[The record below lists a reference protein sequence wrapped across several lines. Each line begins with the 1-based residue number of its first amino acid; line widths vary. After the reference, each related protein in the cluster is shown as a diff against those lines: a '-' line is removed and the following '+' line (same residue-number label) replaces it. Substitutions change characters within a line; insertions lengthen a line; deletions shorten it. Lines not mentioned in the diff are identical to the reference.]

1 MIQTFD
7 FKMSTPI
14 VKPLPQGRRRV
25 VFLGMV
31 FLFLGAV
38 PLFVFYATGY
48 RYDFFSET
56 GGITATG
63 GLYISILADKG
74 ELFLDE
80 APVQDVR
87 IFRKASYIQ
96 NLVPGMHRIHVQEPG
111 LQTWVKELPVYPY
124 IVTEAEAFLMP
135 IRPQVRLVTEYQT
148 ATGTPVY
155 LGMSPGTQILPF
167 ASSTLPVSVT
177 NSQATSTLV
186 VNSEY
191 DFVSELF
198 SSENTSTTTLIKKVT
213 NEVVGGFKFANDSAR
228 GVASSTELSIT
239 TRLWRDIS
247 LYERDGEVFA
257 KYVGEQNNIPYY
269 FCVPK
274 TSLASTSELYGAQV
288 MTGVAQAMEES
299 SLLGT
304 TETAN
309 SSKICRSEIRIDTHG
324 KEVIYFDF
332 FPNSGDL
339 VLLHLDDGIFV
350 VEIDDRSWQNSEQLY
365 PNSAEKVIIN
375 NGIIYVEDHS
385 IYFELLT
392 TLITQ

>member
-7 FKMSTPI
+7 FKISAPT
-14 VKPLPQGRRRV
+14 VRPLPQGRRRF

-31 FLFLGAV
+31 FIFLGAV

-63 GLYISILADKG
+63 GLYISILTDNG

-80 APVQDVR
+80 MPVSNVR

-96 NLVPGMHRIHVQEPG
+96 NLIPGMHRIHVQEPG
-111 LQTWVKELPVYPY
+111 LQTWVKELPVYSY

-135 IRPQVRLVTEYQT
+135 ISPQVRLVTEYQT
-148 ATGTPVY
+148 ATGTPVF
-155 LGMSPGTQILPF
+155 LGMSSSTQILPF
-167 ASSTLPVSVT
+167 ASTTLPVIVT
-177 NSQATSTLV
+177 KSKATSTLII
-186 VNSEY
+186 NSEY

-198 SSENTSTTTLIKKVT
+198 SPEKISSSTLIKKVT
-213 NEVVGGFKFANDSAR
+213 NEVVGAFKFADDSNS
-228 GVASSTELSIT
+228 GLASSTELSTT
-239 TRLWRDIS
+239 TRLFHDIS

-257 KYVGEQNNIPYY
+257 RYIGAQNNIPYY
-269 FCVPK
+269 FCVPQA
-274 TSLASTSELYGAQV
+274 SLASTSELYGAQV

-299 SLLGT
+299 TLLGT
-304 TETAN
+304 TETSN
-309 SSKICRSEIRIDTHG
+309 SSRVCRSEIRIDTHG
-324 KEVIYFDF
+324 KPVIYFDF
-332 FPNSGDL
+332 FPNGGDL
-339 VLLHLDDGIFV
+339 VLLHLADGIFV
-350 VEIDDRSWQNSEQLY
+350 VEIDDRSWQNSQPLY
-365 PNSAEKVIIN
+365 PDSAEKVVIN
-375 NGIIYVEDHS
+375 NGIIYVEDHG